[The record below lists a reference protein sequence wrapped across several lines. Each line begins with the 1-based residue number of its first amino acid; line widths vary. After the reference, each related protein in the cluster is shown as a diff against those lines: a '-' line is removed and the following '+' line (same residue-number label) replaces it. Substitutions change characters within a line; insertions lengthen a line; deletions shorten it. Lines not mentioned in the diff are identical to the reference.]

1 MSKEEGRLN
10 AIKEELEEMIEQIKS
25 EVDKKDQD
33 LAHFKKRQDESFDMI
48 SFKME
53 KLKEDFKTFGKYLSR
68 EQTVQTFSSL
78 PSSDRNGELG
88 KCSERLEEQAP
99 RTD

>member
-1 MSKEEGRLN
+1 
-10 AIKEELEEMIEQIKS
+10 MIEQIKS

-33 LAHFKKRQDESFDMI
+33 MAHFKKRQDESFDMI

-53 KLKEDFKTFGKYLSR
+53 KLKEEFKTFGKYCFR
-68 EQTVQTFSSL
+68 EQTVTTFPSL

-88 KCSERLEEQAP
+88 KCPERLEE
-99 RTD
+99 